1 LTVGRFLVQQL
12 QEEEEEEYCRPDRD
26 GRSRRGGDEETDADD
41 QQLLLCKTGI
51 VITGLTTISIATPAI
66 KSLALPSRFIC
77 FLEYSCMFVCHS
89 LEREIFLL
97 SPQYAS
103 RSYRA

>member
-26 GRSRRGGDEETDADD
+26 GRSRRGVDEETDADD

-51 VITGLTTISIATPAI
+51 VITGLTTISIATPADQQL
-66 KSLALPSRFIC
+66 SVSHFQVAS
-77 FLEYSCMFVCHS
+77 FVFMSTHAC
-89 LEREIFLL
+89 L
-97 SPQYAS
+97 YAI
-103 RSYRA
+103 A

>member
-12 QEEEEEEYCRPDRD
+12 QEEEEEEEEEEYCRPDRE

-51 VITGLTTISIATPAI
+51 VITGLRTIYIATPADQVSRTS
-66 KSLALPSRFIC
+66 KSLHLFS
-77 FLEYSCMFVCHS
+77 
-89 LEREIFLL
+89 
-97 SPQYAS
+97 
-103 RSYRA
+103 